1 MGFGACL
8 TIMHHADFVHLHL
21 HTEYSLLD
29 GAISIDS
36 LIKKAVEYRMPAVAI
51 TDHGNLFGALDFYQ
65 KATKAGIK
73 PIIGCEIYVA
83 PGSRFDKASSAGKN
97 EEASYHLVLL
107 ARNKTGYKNLV
118 KLVTAGYL
126 EGFYYRPR
134 IDKQLLAE
142 HHEGLIATTACLG
155 GEIPSLLLQ
164 GKYEEAKRA
173 ATQYQNILGKD
184 NFFLELQENGIPEQS
199 KANEELIRLSKD
211 TGIPVIATNDCHYL
225 DKGDHKSHDALLC
238 IQTGKTIKDANRM
251 TFSSET
257 FYMRSP
263 EEMKKAFVHIPE
275 AITNTISI
283 AERCNLQLDLG
294 KYHLPHF
301 PVPEGYTRESYM
313 AELARKGLEVRF
325 KEIEAV
331 RGKGNFDPEVYKK
344 RLEFEIEMIGK
355 MGFAGYFLIVWD
367 FIHYAKEHNIPVGP
381 GRGSAA
387 GSLVAYCLQITDID
401 PLPYDLL
408 FERFLNPERISMP
421 DIDVDFCMDRRD
433 EVLRYVT
440 EKYGQD
446 HVTQIITYGTMM
458 AKGVIRDVGRVL
470 DIPYSEVDKVAKLVP
485 NTLNITLDEAMKQ
498 EPRLKEIAK
507 EPRMADLMDIALH
520 LEGQVRHASKHA
532 AGVVISQD
540 PLTEYLPLYKTPKDE
555 IITQFDM
562 KGVEKIGLVK
572 FDFLGL
578 RTLTVIHKAVELINQ
593 RLSKAP
599 LAASELFDISRISMD
614 DMKTYELLSRGETA
628 GVFQLES
635 SGMRDIVIK
644 MKPQCFEDL
653 IALVAL
659 YRPGPLGSGMVDDFV
674 KRKKGATKITY
685 ELAQLEPIL
694 KETYGVIVYQ
704 EQVMQIASILAGYSL
719 GEADLLRR
727 AMGKKLPD
735 EMAKQKERFL
745 RGAVEKK
752 LPPAKAE
759 KIFDLMEKFA
769 EYGFN
774 KSHSA
779 AYALISYQ
787 TAFLKTHYPVEYM
800 AALLTSEVQDT
811 DKVVKYIYEV
821 RQMAIDVLPPEVNK
835 SMWDFTVVEAHDR
848 DTVEPGST
856 IGSIR
861 FGLAAVKNVGMSAI
875 EAIIEAREAQ
885 GTFTSL
891 ADFCRKVD
899 QRKVNRRVIEA
910 LIKCGAFDFTGH
922 RRAQM
927 TEALDMVMEQASR
940 LQAQE
945 ATGQFSIF
953 DSLGEHKD
961 PDLPEVQEWKEN
973 QLLAYEKESMGFYI
987 SGHPLAAF
995 QADIARYATATTER
1009 LEQIPDGKEVTIC
1022 GIIAGLKQKITKKG
1036 EKMAIMNLED
1046 LSGTVEVIVFPDLYR
1061 SAQNLLL
1068 TDTPLI
1074 VAGQLDKSEQGN
1086 KIKAVRLHLLT
1097 DVKKRGTTRMD
1108 IRFTA
1113 TGLTQDDLLKVKDIL
1128 LRYKGDIPVYLRL
1141 QNPTRKESLISVGR
1155 DIRVNLTDQLISE
1168 IESVLGAGAVS
1179 LA

>member
-1 MGFGACL
+1 
-8 TIMHHADFVHLHL
+8 MHHADFVHLHL

-73 PIIGCEIYVA
+73 PIIGCEMYVA
-83 PGSRFDKASSAGKN
+83 PGSRFDKSSPAGKN

-118 KLVTAGYL
+118 KLVTAAYL

-142 HHEGLIATTACLG
+142 HSEGLIASTACLG

-164 GKYEEAKRA
+164 GRYEDAKLA
-173 ATQYQNILGKD
+173 AAQYQNILGKE
-184 NFFLELQENGIPEQS
+184 NFFLELQENGIPEQA

-225 DKGDHKSHDALLC
+225 NKGDHKSHDALLC
-238 IQTGKTIKDANRM
+238 IQTGKTMKDANRM

-263 EEMKKAFVHIPE
+263 DEMKKAFVHIPE
-275 AITNTISI
+275 AVTNTVAI
-283 AERCNLQLDLG
+283 AERCNLELDLG

-313 AELARKGLEVRF
+313 AELARKGLEERF
-325 KEIEAV
+325 REIEAV
-331 RGKGNFDPEVYKK
+331 RGKGNFDPETYKK
-344 RLEFEIEMIGK
+344 RLTFEIEMIGK

-367 FIHYAKEHNIPVGP
+367 FIRYAKEHSIPVGP

-401 PLPYDLL
+401 PLPYHLL
-408 FERFLNPERISMP
+408 FERFLNPERVSMP

-485 NTLNITLDEAMKQ
+485 NTLNITLNDAMKQ
-498 EPRLKEIAK
+498 EPRLKEISK
-507 EPRMADLMDIALH
+507 DPRMTDLMEIALH

-532 AGVVISQD
+532 AGVVISQE
-540 PLTEYLPLYKTPKDE
+540 PLIEYLPLYKTPKDE

-593 RLSKAP
+593 RLAKAP
-599 LAASELFDISRISMD
+599 LAATERFDISRIPMD
-614 DMKTYELLSRGETA
+614 DARSYELLSRGETA
-628 GVFQLES
+628 GIFQLES

-659 YRPGPLGSGMVDDFV
+659 YRPGPLVSGMVDDFI
-674 KRKKGATKITY
+674 KRKKGATKIAY
-685 ELAQLEPIL
+685 ELNQLEPIL
-694 KETYGVIVYQ
+694 KDTYGVIVYQ
-704 EQVMQIASILAGYSL
+704 EQVMQIASALAGYSL

-727 AMGKKLPD
+727 AMGKKLPE

-752 LPPAKAE
+752 LPAVKAE

-787 TAFLKTHYPVEYM
+787 TSYLKTHYPVEYM

-821 RQMAIDVLPPEVNK
+821 RQMAIDILPPDVNK

-848 DTVEPGST
+848 DTVEQGST

-875 EAIIEAREAQ
+875 EAIIDAREEKGA
-885 GTFTSL
+885 FTSL

-910 LIKCGAFDFTGH
+910 LIKCGAFDFTGC

-927 TEALDMVMEQASR
+927 TEAIDMVMEQASKV
-940 LQAQE
+940 QEQE

-953 DSLGEHKD
+953 DSLGEQKD
-961 PDLPEVQEWKEN
+961 PELPDVPEWKEN

-1009 LEQIPDGKEVTIC
+1009 LEQIPDGKELTIC

-1046 LSGTVEVIVFPDLYR
+1046 LSGTVEVIVFPDLYK
-1061 SAQNLLL
+1061 SSHHLLL
-1068 TDTPLI
+1068 TDTPLL

-1086 KIKAVRLHLLT
+1086 KIKAVRLHLLQ

-1113 TGLTQDDLLKVKDIL
+1113 TGLTQDDLLRVKDIL

-1141 QNPTRKESLISVGR
+1141 QNPTRPESLISVGR

-1179 LA
+1179 LG